1 VCHSFV
7 EELLLHDPRFYP
19 WLAALDRDLAQ
30 LAREGG
36 CLWCG
41 ARLHGARYPR
51 KPRGGPQ
58 ALADDFSSRHSF
70 CCSAEGC
77 RRRVTPPS
85 VRFLGR
91 RAYLG
96 AVVVLVSAMLQ
107 GTTPPRAR
115 HLRELFG
122 VSAETLK
129 RWRGWWRETFAQSR
143 FWRAARGQLHSPIDA
158 GMLPLAMLDC
168 FVGPVRDQAVA
179 LLEFLRPIT
188 TLSGKSCRGL
198 ASAGPIQ
205 AS

>member
-1 VCHSFV
+1 MCHSFV
-7 EELLLHDPRFYP
+7 EKLLLHDAQFYL

-30 LAREGG
+30 VARACG

-58 ALADDFSSRHSF
+58 ALSDDFSFRYSF

-107 GTTPPRAR
+107 GTTAPRAKR
-115 HLRELFG
+115 LRELFG
-122 VSAETLK
+122 VSRETLE
-129 RWRGWWRETFAQSR
+129 RWRGWWQEEFAQSR
-143 FWRAARGQLHSPIDA
+143 FWRAARGRLHSPIDA

-188 TLSGKSCRGL
+188 TSSGKDCRGL
-198 ASAGPIQ
+198 ASPGPIQ
-205 AS
+205 AT